1 MFGLKS
7 FSFILTLCIVWQIS
21 STQGQDT
28 QKSTYTLKEVEIKSN
43 GKPVKIFNAAELKK
57 YDGSNENEPIYMGI
71 KGVVF
76 DVTDGKRFYGKGAPY
91 NALVGI
97 DSTRAVAKMSL
108 EPEDLT
114 SDVTGLEDAH
124 LIALDE
130 TFEGTYI
137 AKYPV
142 VGYMDFLVEIYPEKF
157 ADVQTIRE
165 EL

>member
-1 MFGLKS
+1 MFKFFAFL
-7 FSFILTLCIVWQIS
+7 FIVNFTTLSVHA
-21 STQGQDT
+21 
-28 QKSTYTLKEVEIKSN
+28 KYKLKEVNVVSN
-43 GKPVKIFNAAELKK
+43 GKPVRIFTAAELKS
-57 YDGSNENEPIYMGI
+57 YDGSNEKEPIYMGI

-76 DVTDGKRFYGKGAPY
+76 DVTEGKRFYGKDASY

-114 SDVTGLEDAH
+114 SDVTGLEDTH
-124 LIALDE
+124 LKALDD
-130 TFEGTYI
+130 TFEGTYM

-142 VGYMDFLVEIYPEKF
+142 VGYMDYLVEKYPEKF
-157 ADVQTIRE
+157 ANLETVTKV